1 MTKKHTF
8 YTEAAYALGLLMLA
22 LGCALMTRADFGLS
36 MVVSPA
42 YILHLKVSEAL
53 PFFSFG
59 MAEYTFQ
66 ALLLIAMVC
75 VIRRFR
81 LSYLFSFA
89 TAVIYGFVLDF
100 FLFLL
105 PATDSF
111 ALRIALYAVGLFVT
125 SAGVAVILR
134 TYISPEVYELIV
146 KEVTQKFGLK
156 LSVFKTCY
164 DLASCLLSVVLSF
177 AFFGFGV
184 FKGIGWGTVFCALV
198 NGYLIGAVSKFLD
211 AHFVFTDGLPLK
223 KFFK

>member
-8 YTEAAYALGLLMLA
+8 YTEAAYVLGLLMLA

-42 YILHLKVSEAL
+42 YILHLKLSESFS
-53 PFFSFG
+53 FFTFG

-66 ALLLIAMVC
+66 AILLIAMVC

-105 PATDSF
+105 PVTDSF
-111 ALRIALYAVGLFVT
+111 ALRIVLYAVGLFVT

-146 KEVTQKFGLK
+146 KEVTEKFGFK

-184 FKGIGWGTVFCALV
+184 FKGIGPGTVFCALV
-198 NGYLIGAVSKFLD
+198 NGFLIGAVSKFLD
-211 AHFVFTDGLPLK
+211 AHFVFADGLPLK